1 MADVTQK
8 IIAGNIQPKEGY
20 AVLQAQPAAPTSYF
34 SLTPPVNRGKTVDEF
49 ETLYSNRFDRPRY
62 YTSTPSG
69 LPY

>member
-8 IIAGNIQPKEGY
+8 IISGNIQPKEGY
-20 AVLQAQPAAPTSYF
+20 AVLQAQPASPTSYF
-34 SLTPPVNRGKTVDEF
+34 SLTPPVNKGKTVSEF
-49 ETLYSNRFDRPRY
+49 DTLYTDRFDRPRY